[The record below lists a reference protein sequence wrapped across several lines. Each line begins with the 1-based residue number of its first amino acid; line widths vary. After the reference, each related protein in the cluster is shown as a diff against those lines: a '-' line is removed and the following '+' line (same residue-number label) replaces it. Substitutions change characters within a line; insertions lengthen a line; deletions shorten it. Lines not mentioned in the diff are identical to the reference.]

1 MIPAIMFVLYC
12 KSYRN
17 DVLRAKRLLASVQAF
32 NVEAIPFYISTPE
45 ADRALFESTLGTKGY
60 QWVSDESICLANPR
74 ASLADLLQT
83 PGKISQQIIKS
94 EFWRLE
100 LCNAYLCLDSDAQ
113 FIRDFY
119 LSDFIHQDGQAYT
132 VMHDA
137 HELINLAK
145 AKGKS
150 AILENFAAES
160 ASLKDEFG
168 RIGRDFDFGPSPM
181 IWAAQVWADLDEQYL
196 RHKGETLW
204 QAVARKPSEI
214 RWYGEALLQFKS
226 IPLHPIAPLFKVYHY
241 HWQYKNEGLS
251 RINAKS
257 IENTDKYLGVI
268 HQSNWEHDLNPSF
281 AQKPLLSLLW
291 VRLRRQFRDE

>member
-1 MIPAIMFVLYC
+1 MRFVLFC

-17 DVLRAKRLLASVQAF
+17 DVLRAKRLLDSVTRF
-32 NVEAIPFYISTPE
+32 NRDDLKFYISTPSS
-45 ADRALFESTLGTKGY
+45 DKALFQSLLGSEGY
-60 QWVSDESICLANPR
+60 TWLDDSAIAMCNPR
-74 ASLADLLQT
+74 VTSNLVNQT

-94 EFWRLE
+94 EFWRLD
-100 LCNAYLCLDSDAQ
+100 LCDAYLCLDSDAQ

-168 RIGRDFDFGPSPM
+168 RVGRDYDFGPSPM
-181 IWAAQVWADLDEQYL
+181 IWASKVWADLDEHYL
-196 RHKGETLW
+196 RPKGETLW

-214 RWYGEALLQFKS
+214 RWYGEALLHFKS

-241 HWQYKNEGLS
+241 HWQYKHEGSS

-291 VRLRRQFRDE
+291 ARLRRQFRDE